1 MDWLF
6 VVYIAA
12 AAVAGL
18 VIGVILHKAVVT
30 KRLGDADGLA
40 RRIVL
45 EARKEA
51 QAQKKEIILQ
61 GKDDLFNQKREQ
73 ENEFRERERELK
85 AREHKLEDVSSRLE
99 EKIEKATG
107 KEQELLLQ
115 EKELS
120 RKERQLTENEAFL
133 QSRIDEQEKKLVE
146 IAGMTVDQAK
156 EALFA
161 DIEAKTQHEAARM
174 ARQIESDARDQAN
187 RKAKE
192 IICNAIQRYAG
203 DYVGEQT
210 VTAVSLP
217 SEDMKGR
224 IIGREG
230 RNIRALEAA
239 TGVDLIIDDTPE
251 TVILSAYSPL
261 RRAIAKMALE
271 RLIQDGRIHPAR
283 IEDVVQ
289 KCKQEMDVKVRE
301 IGEQATFDAG
311 VHGIHPELV
320 RLLGQLRYRTSFTQN
335 VLQHSLEVSALC
347 GMMAAELGLDERKA
361 KRAGLLHDLGK
372 SVDHE
377 MEGSHIALGVEFARK
392 YKESEAVVHAIE
404 AHHGDVECKTVVAC
418 LVQAA
423 DAVSASRPGARR
435 ENVENYI
442 KRLQQLEEISC
453 SFEGVERAYAI
464 QAGREVR
471 VMVKPEVVSDSRM
484 PFVAHEIAKK
494 IESEMEYPGQIK
506 VNIIRESRASDV
518 AK

>member
-12 AAVAGL
+12 AAVVGL
-18 VIGVILHKAVVT
+18 AIGVILHKAVVT

-230 RNIRALEAA
+230 RNIRACDRNA
-239 TGVDLIIDDTPE
+239 DRNR
-251 TVILSAYSPL
+251 S
-261 RRAIAKMALE
+261 
-271 RLIQDGRIHPAR
+271 
-283 IEDVVQ
+283 
-289 KCKQEMDVKVRE
+289 
-301 IGEQATFDAG
+301 
-311 VHGIHPELV
+311 
-320 RLLGQLRYRTSFTQN
+320 
-335 VLQHSLEVSALC
+335 
-347 GMMAAELGLDERKA
+347 
-361 KRAGLLHDLGK
+361 
-372 SVDHE
+372 DH
-377 MEGSHIALGVEFARK
+377 R
-392 YKESEAVVHAIE
+392 
-404 AHHGDVECKTVVAC
+404 
-418 LVQAA
+418 
-423 DAVSASRPGARR
+423 
-435 ENVENYI
+435 
-442 KRLQQLEEISC
+442 
-453 SFEGVERAYAI
+453 
-464 QAGREVR
+464 
-471 VMVKPEVVSDSRM
+471 
-484 PFVAHEIAKK
+484 
-494 IESEMEYPGQIK
+494 
-506 VNIIRESRASDV
+506 
-518 AK
+518 

>member
-85 AREHKLEDVSSRLE
+85 AREHKLEDVSSRHE

-107 KEQELLLQ
+107 KEQELLHQ

-174 ARQIESDARDQAN
+174 ARQIETDARDQAN
-187 RKAKE
+187 RKA
-192 IICNAIQRYAG
+192 
-203 DYVGEQT
+203 
-210 VTAVSLP
+210 
-217 SEDMKGR
+217 
-224 IIGREG
+224 
-230 RNIRALEAA
+230 
-239 TGVDLIIDDTPE
+239 
-251 TVILSAYSPL
+251 
-261 RRAIAKMALE
+261 
-271 RLIQDGRIHPAR
+271 
-283 IEDVVQ
+283 
-289 KCKQEMDVKVRE
+289 
-301 IGEQATFDAG
+301 
-311 VHGIHPELV
+311 
-320 RLLGQLRYRTSFTQN
+320 
-335 VLQHSLEVSALC
+335 
-347 GMMAAELGLDERKA
+347 
-361 KRAGLLHDLGK
+361 
-372 SVDHE
+372 
-377 MEGSHIALGVEFARK
+377 
-392 YKESEAVVHAIE
+392 
-404 AHHGDVECKTVVAC
+404 
-418 LVQAA
+418 
-423 DAVSASRPGARR
+423 
-435 ENVENYI
+435 
-442 KRLQQLEEISC
+442 
-453 SFEGVERAYAI
+453 
-464 QAGREVR
+464 
-471 VMVKPEVVSDSRM
+471 
-484 PFVAHEIAKK
+484 
-494 IESEMEYPGQIK
+494 
-506 VNIIRESRASDV
+506 
-518 AK
+518 